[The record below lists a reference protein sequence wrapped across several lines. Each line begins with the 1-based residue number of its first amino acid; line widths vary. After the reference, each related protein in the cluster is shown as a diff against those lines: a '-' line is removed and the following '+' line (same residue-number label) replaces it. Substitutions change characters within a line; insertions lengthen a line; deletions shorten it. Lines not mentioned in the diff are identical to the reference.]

1 MIDKICDKLYI
12 SDAASVISERG
23 KQKIHE
29 LAISHILTTSG
40 MAIPESARIPNI
52 HYKFIFMMDMLS
64 QDFLG
69 NNLLDDA
76 LKYIDKVLTSGGS
89 LLVHCEVGV
98 SRSIAIVAAYLMKKH
113 EWNPSKAILF
123 IQNSRPIAC
132 PNQSFIRQLAI
143 FRQLGYKADAET
155 LSKSS
160 HYRNFCADTGNLPH
174 HTRGSSSDDD
184 NITERI
190 KKIDL
195 EHTSQKDIAHKRYR
209 CRKCR
214 TDLFYDTHILRHTIG
229 TIDDDEIDHSE
240 ELQTPELCSYDY
252 LIAPMKWMNIEEYQ
266 GKIFCPKC
274 NEKLGQYIWGG
285 RECMGDE
292 GKPCGAHVTP
302 WIHIQKSKVDESHMS
317 VLAARLAAIG
327 SHMPPTTTPPTIRHP
342 SESEQAVN

>member
-1 MIDKICDKLYI
+1 MIDKICDGIYI

-23 KQKIHE
+23 KHKIQE
-29 LAISHILTTSG
+29 LGISYILTTSG
-40 MAIPESARIPNI
+40 MPIPEAARIPNI
-52 HYKFIFMMDMLS
+52 QYKFIFMMDMLA
-64 QDFLG
+64 QDILG
-69 NNLLDDA
+69 NNLLEDA
-76 LKYIDKVLTSGGS
+76 LKYIDRVLSSGGS
-89 LLVHCEVGV
+89 ILVHCEVGV

-113 EWNPSKAILF
+113 EWNPSKAIMF
-123 IQNSRPIAC
+123 IQNSRPIAS

-143 FRQLGYKADAET
+143 FRQLGYKADQET

-174 HTRGSSSDDD
+174 HNRGESSDED
-184 NITERI
+184 ITEGI

-195 EHTSQKDIAHKRYR
+195 EHHTQKDHAHKRYR

-252 LIAPMKWMNIEEYQ
+252 LIAPMKWMTIEEYQ
-266 GKIFCPKC
+266 GKILCPKC

-285 RECMGDE
+285 RECIGDE

-302 WIHIQKSKVDESHMS
+302 WIHIQKSKVDESNMS

-327 SHMPPTTTPPTIRHP
+327 SHMPPPATIRSP
-342 SESEQAVN
+342 SESEQVVS

>member
-1 MIDKICDKLYI
+1 MIDKIFDKLYI

-29 LAISHILTTSG
+29 LGISHILTTSG
-40 MAIPESARIPNI
+40 MAIPEWQRIPNI

-64 QDFLG
+64 QDLLG

-76 LKYIDKVLTSGGS
+76 LKYIDKVLNSGGS
-89 LLVHCEVGV
+89 ILVHCEVGV

-143 FRQLGYKADAET
+143 FRQLGYKADIET
-155 LSKSS
+155 LSRSQ

-174 HTRGSSSDDD
+174 HTRGESSDDD
-184 NITERI
+184 NNITERI

-195 EHTSQKDIAHKRYR
+195 EHHSQKNIAHKRFR

-214 TDLFYDTHILRHTIG
+214 NDLFYDTHILKHTIG

-240 ELQTPELCSYDY
+240 ELQTPELCSFDY

-266 GKIFCPKC
+266 GKILCPKC
-274 NEKLGQYIWGG
+274 NEKLGQYIWSG
-285 RECMGDE
+285 REL
-292 GKPCGAHVTP
+292 TP
-302 WIHIQKSKVDESHMS
+302 WIHIQKSKVDESNMS
-317 VLAARLAAIG
+317 ILAARLAAIG
-327 SHMPPTTTPPTIRHP
+327 THMPPTTTNSNSSTTTPTIMHP
-342 SESEQAVN
+342 TENEQTVN

>member
-1 MIDKICDKLYI
+1 MIDKICDGIYI

-29 LAISHILTTSG
+29 LGISYILTTSG
-40 MAIPESARIPNI
+40 MPIPETARMPNV
-52 HYKFIFMMDMLS
+52 HYKFIFMMDMIS

-69 NNLLDDA
+69 NSLLEDA
-76 LKYIDKVLTSGGS
+76 LKYIEKVINSGS
-89 LLVHCEVGV
+89 SILVHCEVGV
-98 SRSIAIVAAYLMKKH
+98 SRSITIVAAYLMKKH
-113 EWNPSKAILF
+113 EWNPSKAIMF

-143 FRQLGYKADAET
+143 FRQLGYKADQET

-174 HTRGSSSDDD
+174 HTRGESSDEDFC
-184 NITERI
+184 ERI

-195 EHTSQKDIAHKRYR
+195 ENSSQKDLAHKRYR

-229 TIDDDEIDHSE
+229 TVDDVEIDHSE
-240 ELQTPELCSYDY
+240 ELQTPELCSFDF

-266 GKIFCPKC
+266 GKIQCPKC

-285 RECMGDE
+285 RDCNGDE

-302 WIHIQKSKVDESHMS
+302 WIHIQKSKVDESNMS
-317 VLAARLAAIG
+317 ILAARLAAIG
-327 SHMPPTTTPPTIRHP
+327 HHIPPSKSTTIRSP
-342 SESEQAVN
+342 SESEQVV